1 MALGGGALGATGFF
15 TTGAFDSVAGSRP
28 FDVATSEDDS
38 ALLGVDIKDP
48 AGQSGQTVTLLELTN
63 RFDEPFE
70 SIDAEVVSA
79 GGGVTLRN
87 VGTPG
92 YLSPGSSAPITA
104 ELSCST
110 DTQGTVDVAITVSG
124 PDQSV
129 DLTRSV
135 EVSCASPDRDVCA
148 SRTPPGCTVEE
159 FPNGKTDCSVVV
171 GTVDDV
177 PRRIGGGTRIG
188 GAVDVTVSDELTTA
202 LSGSVGEYL
211 AIDGTDSIEF
221 STSGGSTVGGVVQLS
236 SSGSVTATLKGSVGE
251 GVCVDESGELDVNV
265 GGGGA
270 VDGPLS
276 LASNDEVDVDLTGRA
291 TVGDV
296 SVESTDG
303 VGLTVADGSAI
314 DGDLVIDASGGVGLT
329 LNGDGRVRGDVTITS
344 DSEVTVS
351 LSGSAAIEGDL
362 TVESTD
368 EVDVS
373 LSGSATID
381 GSVTVSADDEPGVV
395 LKESASIAGD
405 VTFESG
411 EEPSVS
417 DCSAVGGSVS
427 PAAACDDGDDD
438 DDD

>member
-28 FDVATSEDDS
+28 FDIATSEDDS
-38 ALLGVDIKDP
+38 ALLGVDVKNP
-48 AGQSGQTVTLLELTN
+48 SGRSGQTVTLLELRN

-87 VGTPG
+87 LGTPG

-124 PDQSV
+124 ADQSV
-129 DLTRSV
+129 DLTRPV
-135 EVSCASPDRDVCA
+135 EVSCTSPDRGVCA
-148 SRTPPGCTVEE
+148 SRTPPGCTVDA
-159 FPNGKTDCSVVV
+159 FPNGRTDCSVVV

-177 PRRIGGGTRIG
+177 PRRISGGTRID
-188 GAVDVTVSDELTTA
+188 GAVDITVSDELTTG
-202 LSGSVGEYL
+202 LSGSVGEFF

-221 STSGGSTVGGVVQLS
+221 STSGGSTIGGVVQLS
-236 SSGSVTATLKGSVGE
+236 SPGSVTATLRGSIGD

-265 GGGGA
+265 GGGGT

-276 LASNDEVDVDLTGRA
+276 LASNDEVDVDLTGSA

-296 SVESTDG
+296 SIESTDG
-303 VGLTVADGSAI
+303 VELTVGGGSAI
-314 DGDLVIDASGGVGLT
+314 DGNLAIDAAGSPELT
-329 LNGDGRVRGDVTITS
+329 LNGNGRVRGDVTITS
-344 DSEVTVS
+344 DSEVDVS

-362 TVESTD
+362 TVDSTD
-368 EVDVS
+368 EVTIS
-373 LSGSATID
+373 LDGNAAID
-381 GSVTVSADDEPGVV
+381 GSVTVSADDEPGIE
-395 LKESASIAGD
+395 LEGSASIAGD

-427 PAAACDDGDDD
+427 PAEACGGDD
-438 DDD
+438 